1 MMGKNIVLAL
11 LTSLLFVSCDGFFL
25 GPAMNLNHDD
35 PNRAFGRLECEPI
48 DSDEIRV
55 IWDWYDIERALRGI
69 SPVYDEII
77 IKHNT
82 GSYPT
87 SRLGGESYLLTS
99 WDASTNPM
107 SSTIFTDLKRDRD
120 HYFALYAHEA
130 GGSWMAPIYTS
141 RYLEGY
147 TPSNQD
153 HWYVDFVSG
162 DLTLAGINSNSPT
175 LPTEDVSDTLFNIFY
190 FDIWDIKGV
199 ENATLYFYVTNVAV
213 DTTLVIRPTR
223 ARWLSGDSFTLAMG
237 GASEFV
243 IDRTVQAQI
252 SFAAGDP
259 AGLYSVDVTKV
270 LSKAFYHG
278 SGGLF
283 FSTTGNPLT
292 LDYNSG
298 NPYLNMDIVEY
309 W

>member
-162 DLTLAGINSNSPT
+162 D
-175 LPTEDVSDTLFNIFY
+175 
-190 FDIWDIKGV
+190 
-199 ENATLYFYVTNVAV
+199 
-213 DTTLVIRPTR
+213 
-223 ARWLSGDSFTLAMG
+223 SFTLAMG

>member
-1 MMGKNIVLAL
+1 
-11 LTSLLFVSCDGFFL
+11 
-25 GPAMNLNHDD
+25 
-35 PNRAFGRLECEPI
+35 
-48 DSDEIRV
+48 
-55 IWDWYDIERALRGI
+55 
-69 SPVYDEII
+69 
-77 IKHNT
+77 
-82 GSYPT
+82 
-87 SRLGGESYLLTS
+87 
-99 WDASTNPM
+99 
-107 SSTIFTDLKRDRD
+107 
-120 HYFALYAHEA
+120 
-130 GGSWMAPIYTS
+130 MAPIYTS

-153 HWYVDFVSG
+153 HWYVDFV
-162 DLTLAGINSNSPT
+162 
-175 LPTEDVSDTLFNIFY
+175 
-190 FDIWDIKGV
+190 
-199 ENATLYFYVTNVAV
+199 
-213 DTTLVIRPTR
+213 
-223 ARWLSGDSFTLAMG
+223 SGDSFTLAMG